1 MSARPVM
8 RMRKLFMFL
17 FINFFDLKWTHTSTA
32 EHFNRRFALLV
43 RRTRKHKNNSNVK
56 FIHQTGFPLLV
67 EVRTCEKEI
76 AMRDR
81 AAGVTDVGNDRGIL
95 FENKRKEVG
104 NRDASIS

>member
-1 MSARPVM
+1 MSARPIM

-17 FINFFDLKWTHTSTA
+17 FNNFFDLEWTHTSTA
-32 EHFNRRFALLV
+32 EHFNRRFALA

-56 FIHQTGFPLLV
+56 FFHQTGFPLLV
-67 EVRTCEKEI
+67 EVRTCEKDI
-76 AMRDR
+76 AMRDL